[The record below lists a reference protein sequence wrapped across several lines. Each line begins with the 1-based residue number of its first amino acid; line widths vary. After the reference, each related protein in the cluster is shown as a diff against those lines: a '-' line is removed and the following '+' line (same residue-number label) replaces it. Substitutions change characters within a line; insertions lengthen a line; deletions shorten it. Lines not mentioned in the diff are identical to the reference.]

1 MPATPTDPTLADPT
15 ALVTLPSRPER
26 VQALRE
32 IMGHGDPAARPLA
45 NGIRRTAR
53 RHFAL
58 HVVPKVRAHWPA
70 VFAQSFYDKLLIGSC
85 DLYASAPYTAF
96 FCAPR
101 RPTLARLVTG
111 MGNALPMPT
120 NALALLGGGAME
132 LLGRYAY
139 QDVHRRIALVA
150 SFIVLV
156 DHVFDHCMPEDPD
169 ERAHKL
175 IGILRG
181 EQEPTSPE
189 LALTASLCKGMGE
202 GLLGEDKV
210 IFDRAMDKV
219 YGWIRAE
226 VSAMRGEPD
235 PSGLGHR
242 LAGVEGT
249 IDGLLFPVAKYCD
262 SATRLWMYDVSL
274 FVQIADDWLDA
285 DADRSTNRSTPVLS
299 GEWTLQTVEASWD
312 RSVHGLEQLVRDAGL
327 GSPRYVRFVREA
339 YVLMMC
345 DVLEAMSQRPD
356 A

>member
-1 MPATPTDPTLADPT
+1 
-15 ALVTLPSRPER
+15 
-26 VQALRE
+26 
-32 IMGHGDPAARPLA
+32 
-45 NGIRRTAR
+45 
-53 RHFAL
+53 
-58 HVVPKVRAHWPA
+58 
-70 VFAQSFYDKLLIGSC
+70 
-85 DLYASAPYTAF
+85 
-96 FCAPR
+96 
-101 RPTLARLVTG
+101 
-111 MGNALPMPT
+111 
-120 NALALLGGGAME
+120 ME

-150 SFIVLV
+150 SFIVMV
-156 DHVFDHCMPEDPD
+156 DHVFDHCMPEAPD

-181 EQEPTSPE
+181 ELNPTSPE
-189 LALTASLCKGMGE
+189 LALTASLSAAMGE
-202 GLLGEDKV
+202 GLRGADRV
-210 IFDRAMDKV
+210 IFESAMDKV

-226 VSAMRGEPD
+226 VSAMHGEPD

-262 SATRLWMYDVSL
+262 NATRRWMYDVSL

-285 DADRSTNRSTPVLS
+285 DADKSTDRSTPILT

-312 RSVHGLEQLVRDAGL
+312 RSVQGLEQLVRDAGL
-327 GSPRYVRFVREA
+327 ASPRYVKFVREA

-345 DVLEAMSQRPD
+345 DVLEAMAQRPD